1 MAETI
6 ADNAII
12 DSQETLAPDENPPI
26 VPTIEEPAPKK
37 RGRPAGAR
45 DKVPRV
51 KKPAASIRIV
61 EEPLV
66 PAPEPEV
73 ARPKKKRT
81 PPPPES
87 DDEGPSEVPTPP
99 VAQVA
104 PEPVEPPSPRD
115 MYREASQLIFKLQNA
130 KTDTRRSHLQ
140 EQYTKGLLAV

>member
-1 MAETI
+1 MGETI

-26 VPTIEEPAPKK
+26 VPTTEEPAPKK

-45 DKVPRV
+45 DKVPRA
-51 KKPAASIRIV
+51 KKPGAIFRIV

-66 PAPEPEV
+66 QAPEPEV
-73 ARPKKKRT
+73 PRPKKKRT

-87 DDEGPSEVPTPP
+87 EDEGPSEVPTSP

-104 PEPVEPPSPRD
+104 PEPVAPPSPRD
-115 MYREASQLIFKLQNA
+115 MYREASKLIFQLQNA
-130 KTDTRRSHLQ
+130 KTDTRRSRLQ
-140 EQYTKGLLAV
+140 EQYTNGLLAV